1 MSELFTSG
9 PTFVV
14 LSVFAL
20 VLFIAVWV
28 GLGVTRAREDMN
40 ERLALYGRGQAIQT
54 ARDEELAKPLAQRT
68 VGPVIL
74 KISGFL
80 KRFTPVGYLQKK
92 ERELM
97 LAGHPGNLDAPAFV
111 VIKLLTT
118 IVGLISAFFL
128 RGFGQDSMMQIM
140 LFVLPIVLG
149 FFGPDAW
156 LKRKIDERRQAM
168 LRALPDV
175 LDLLVISVEAGLGFD
190 SALQRVVATVPG
202 PLSEEFFR
210 MLQET
215 RVGVSRRDAMR
226 NLMDRTDLEELR
238 SFLLA
243 MIQAEAFGVT
253 IARVLRVQA
262 DEMRVKRRQRAQEK
276 AFAAPVKLVFPL
288 VFCIFPSLFIVL
300 LGPAAIQIADAFGG
314 M

>member
-1 MSELFTSG
+1 MFEAIDPLVLA
-9 PTFVV
+9 VV
-14 LSVFAL
+14 AVFAL
-20 VLFIAVWV
+20 VLFVVIWA
-28 GLGVTRAREDMN
+28 GMGVSRAREDMA
-40 ERLALYGRGQAIQT
+40 ERLEVYGRPTTGGL
-54 ARDEELAKPLAQRT
+54 REDELTKPLAQRT
-68 VGPVIL
+68 VGPVVIRM
-74 KISGFL
+74 GNFL
-80 KRFTPVGYLQKK
+80 KRFTPTGYLEKK
-92 ERELM
+92 QHKLM
-97 LAGHPGNLDAPAFV
+97 LAGYPGNLDAPAFV
-111 VIKLLTT
+111 VVKLLTS
-118 IVGLISAFFL
+118 IVGLVAGWFL
-128 RGFGQDSMMQIM
+128 IDFGSSTMQRLI
-140 LFVLPIVLG
+140 LFVLPIALG

-156 LKRKIDERRQAM
+156 LQRKVDDRRQAM
-168 LRALPDV
+168 LRALPDI

-190 SALQRVVATVPG
+190 SALARVVATVPG

-226 NLMDRTDLEELR
+226 HLMDRTDLDELR

-288 VFCIFPSLFIVL
+288 VFCIFPALFIVL
-300 LGPAAIQIADAFGG
+300 LGPAAIQIADAFAST
-314 M
+314 

>member
-1 MSELFTSG
+1 MFETIDPILLA
-9 PTFVV
+9 VV
-14 LSVFAL
+14 AIFAL
-20 VLFIAVWV
+20 VLFIVIWA
-28 GLGVTRAREDMN
+28 GMGVSRAREDMAD
-40 ERLALYGRGQAIQT
+40 RLELYGRQSTGGL
-54 ARDEELAKPLAQRT
+54 REDELAKPLAQRT
-68 VGPVIL
+68 VGPAVIRM
-74 KISGFL
+74 GNFF
-80 KRFTPVGYLQKK
+80 KRFTPVGYLEKK
-92 ERELM
+92 QRKLM
-97 LAGHPGNLDAPAFV
+97 LAGYPGNLDAPAFI
-111 VIKLLTT
+111 VIKVLATGIGLLA
-118 IVGLISAFFL
+118 GWFL
-128 RGFGQDSMMQIM
+128 LDYGSTPFQRGV
-140 LFVLPIVLG
+140 LFILPIALG

-156 LKRKIDERRQAM
+156 LERKVDERRQAM

-190 SALQRVVATVPG
+190 SALARVVATVPG

-215 RVGVSRRDAMR
+215 RVGVGRRDAMR
-226 NLMDRTDLEELR
+226 HLMERTDLDELR

-288 VFCIFPSLFIVL
+288 VFCIFPALFIVL
-300 LGPAAIQIADAFGG
+300 LGPAALQIGEAFAST
-314 M
+314 

>member
-1 MSELFTSG
+1 MEPVLIVALAATFLFVA
-9 PTFVV
+9 FVV
-14 LSVFAL
+14 LW
-20 VLFIAVWV
+20 I
-28 GLGVTRAREDMN
+28 GNGVMRAQQTATD
-40 ERLALYGRGQAIQT
+40 RLAVYGKDALR
-54 ARDEELAKPLAQRT
+54 EETLAKPLSERAIAPI
-68 VGPVIL
+68 VL
-74 KISGFL
+74 KAGNL
-80 KRFTPVGYLQKK
+80 VKRFTPVGYLEKTQRK
-92 ERELM
+92 LM
-97 LAGHPGNLDAPAFV
+97 LAGNPGNLDAPAFA
-111 VIKLLTT
+111 VIKILTT
-118 IVGLISAFFL
+118 LAGIVLAFFTQGIGADGL
-128 RGFGQDSMMQIM
+128 QRWALLIFP
-140 LFVLPIVLG
+140 VALG

-156 LKRKIDERRQAM
+156 LTRKVDERRLAM
-168 LRALPDV
+168 QRTLPDI

-190 SALQRVVATVPG
+190 SALARVVATVPG

-226 NLMDRTDLEELR
+226 HLMDRTDLDELR

-243 MIQAEAFGVT
+243 MLQAEAFGVA

-300 LGPAAIQIADAFGG
+300 LGPAAIQIMGAFS
-314 M
+314 

>member
-1 MSELFTSG
+1 MFEAIDPILLAVG
-9 PTFVV
+9 A
-14 LSVFAL
+14 VFAL
-20 VLFIAVWV
+20 VLFVVIWA
-28 GLGVTRAREDMN
+28 GTGVSRAREDMA
-40 ERLALYGRGQAIQT
+40 ERLELYGRQT
-54 ARDEELAKPLAQRT
+54 TGALREDELSKPLAQRT
-68 VGPVIL
+68 VGPAVIRM
-74 KISGFL
+74 GNFL
-80 KRFTPVGYLQKK
+80 KRFTPTGYLEKK
-92 ERELM
+92 QRKLM
-97 LAGHPGNLDAPAFV
+97 LAGYPGNMDAPAFIV
-111 VIKLLTT
+111 VKFLTT
-118 IVGLISAFFL
+118 AVGLVAGWFL
-128 RGFGQDSMMQIM
+128 LDFGSSTFQRMI
-140 LFVLPIVLG
+140 LFVLPMALG

-156 LKRKIDERRQAM
+156 LERKVDERRQAM
-168 LRALPDV
+168 LRALPDI

-190 SALQRVVATVPG
+190 SALARVVATVPG

-226 NLMDRTDLEELR
+226 HLMERTDLDELR

-288 VFCIFPSLFIVL
+288 VFCIFPALFIVL
-300 LGPAAIQIADAFGG
+300 LGPAALQIADAFAST
-314 M
+314 

>member
-1 MSELFTSG
+1 MEPLLVVALAATFIFVA
-9 PTFVV
+9 FVV
-14 LSVFAL
+14 MWIGNG
-20 VLFIAVWV
+20 VL
-28 GLGVTRAREDMN
+28 RAQRTAAD
-40 ERLALYGRGQAIQT
+40 RLAVYGKDSLR
-54 ARDEELAKPLAQRT
+54 EETLAKPLSERAIA
-68 VGPVIL
+68 PVVIR
-74 KISGFL
+74 IGAFL
-80 KRFTPVGYLQKK
+80 RRLTPVGYLEKIQRK
-92 ERELM
+92 LM
-97 LAGHPGNLDAPAFV
+97 LAGNPGNLDAPAFT

-118 IVGLISAFFL
+118 TVGVVLAFL
-128 RGFGQDSMMQIM
+128 AQGVAADGLQRLALFG
-140 LFVLPIVLG
+140 LPIVLG

-156 LKRKIDERRQAM
+156 LSRKVDERRDAM
-168 LRALPDV
+168 QKALPDV

-190 SALQRVVATVPG
+190 AALARVVGTVPG

-226 NLMDRTDLEELR
+226 HLMDRTDLDELR

-243 MIQAEAFGVT
+243 MLQAEAFGVA

-288 VFCIFPSLFIVL
+288 VFCIFPSLFIIL
-300 LGPAAIQIADAFGG
+300 LGPAAIQISQAFG
-314 M
+314 